1 MCFAGEPVG
10 SVYAEPEVG
19 FLGSKGIIVGTR
31 ISALL
36 AGLLAAVIAFATMA
50 MPAVAATPKSQNGRT
65 VITTSTSAKLATY
78 RVSGTKSGLLL
89 RKADAGVL
97 LVDFANWYN
106 SHVEKLSL
114 YKAGDDYGWSYR
126 KIRGSSTTYSNHASG
141 TAIDLNATRHPL
153 NTTAAHSFTTKQITA
168 IHTRLK
174 RYSGVIRWGGDY
186 TGRKDPMH
194 FEINKSVAATHKVYL
209 RLFPCHAPV
218 C

>member
-1 MCFAGEPVG
+1 MPG
-10 SVYAEPEVG
+10 VG
-19 FLGSKGIIVGTR
+19 FLGSKGIVLSKR

-36 AGLLAAVIAFATMA
+36 AGLLAAVGMFAAMA
-50 MPAVAATPKSQNGRT
+50 MPASAATPKSQNGWT

-78 RVSGTKSGLLL
+78 KVPGTKSGLLL
-89 RKADAGVL
+89 RKGDAGVL
-97 LVDFANWYN
+97 LVDLANWYN
-106 SHVEKLSL
+106 KHVEKLSL

-153 NTTAAHSFTTKQITA
+153 GTTAAHSFTKKQIAA
-168 IHTRLK
+168 IHARLK

-194 FEINKSVAATHKVYL
+194 FEINKSVAATHKVY
-209 RLFPCHAPV
+209 RKLFPCHTPV
-218 C
+218 GC